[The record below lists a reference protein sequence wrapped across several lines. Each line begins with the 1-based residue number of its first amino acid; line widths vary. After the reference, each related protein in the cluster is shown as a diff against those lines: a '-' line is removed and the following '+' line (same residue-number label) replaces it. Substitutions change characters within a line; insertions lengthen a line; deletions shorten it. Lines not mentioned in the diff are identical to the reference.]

1 MTGGVDVAH
10 HVPIVQNDGLGGS
23 IHRDPEAGDDG
34 QLARRRGREV
44 WDRVVVAD
52 ADPSAVDEQGV
63 TTVGAECT
71 KCLVHEFTVDGLH
84 PQQDILH
91 GQVTSARSNQMPL
104 GITERSLPPD
114 HFVQRN
120 RPCHAALNELA
131 LRALRSSY
139 LFNCQ
144 GASIVKHR

>member
-44 WDRVVVAD
+44 RDRVVIAD

-63 TTVGAECT
+63 AAVGAERA
-71 KCLVHEFTVDGLH
+71 KCLVHEFSVDGLH
-84 PQQDILH
+84 PNR
-91 GQVTSARSNQMPL
+91 TSCMGR
-104 GITERSLPPD
+104 
-114 HFVQRN
+114 
-120 RPCHAALNELA
+120 
-131 LRALRSSY
+131 
-139 LFNCQ
+139 
-144 GASIVKHR
+144 